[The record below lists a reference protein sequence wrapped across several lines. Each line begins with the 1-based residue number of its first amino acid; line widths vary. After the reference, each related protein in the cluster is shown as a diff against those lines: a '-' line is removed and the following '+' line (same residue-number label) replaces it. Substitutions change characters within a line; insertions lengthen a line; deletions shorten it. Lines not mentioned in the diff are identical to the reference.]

1 MLGRKEL
8 LNAGAP
14 GSTRRQAAWSF
25 ILGLVRL
32 LFASFNPGFAGG
44 FVFVFLPAFFS
55 LFLAVTV
62 MKTIKS
68 YRDHR
73 LDMGLAIAGILAA
86 LIAGIGLFA
95 RIM

>member
-1 MLGRKEL
+1 M
-8 LNAGAP
+8 
-14 GSTRRQAAWSF
+14 
-25 ILGLVRL
+25 
-32 LFASFNPGFAGG
+32 
-44 FVFVFLPAFFS
+44 
-55 LFLAVTV
+55 AVTV

-73 LDMGLAIAGILAA
+73 LDVGLAIAGILAA